1 MDPDAP
7 KDSPGTEKIT
17 DAGVPLW
24 LRPGSSPKDARVTDE
39 IAPPVEAV
47 KKKRKSLTREYI
59 EAIVIAIL
67 LALVIRTFVVQAFTI
82 PSGSMVPTLQVG
94 DYILVNKF
102 LYGAEVPFTT
112 LHLPAIRQPR
122 RGDIIVFKYPWDEK
136 RDFIKRVIGL
146 PGEEVS
152 VKGRTVYVNGRP
164 LDEPYAVYNDGAS
177 HPGIEYGPTLVPTD
191 SYFMMGD
198 NRDNSQDS
206 RYWGFLKREKIRGK
220 AFIIYWSWDGDTHW
234 LRWRRLGHYLP

>member
-1 MDPDAP
+1 MTPNPGAP
-7 KDSPGTEKIT
+7 KDGP
-17 DAGVPLW
+17 
-24 LRPGSSPKDARVTDE
+24 VTDE
-39 IAPPVEAV
+39 MARPLETV
-47 KKKRKSLTREYI
+47 KRKRKSLAREYI

-102 LYGAEVPFTT
+102 IYGGEIPFTAFR
-112 LHLPAIRQPR
+112 LPAIRQPE
-122 RGDIIVFKYPWDEK
+122 RGDIVVFKYPWDEK

-152 VKGRTVYVNGRP
+152 MKGRTVYINGKP
-164 LDEPYAVYNDGAS
+164 LDEPYAVYNEMAS
-177 HPGIEYGPTLVPTD
+177 HVGIDYGPTVVPRD

-206 RYWGFLKREKIRGK
+206 RYWGFLRRHKIRGK

-234 LRWRRLGHYLP
+234 LRWRRLGRYIP

>member
-1 MDPDAP
+1 MDPTAP
-7 KDSPGTEKIT
+7 KDTP
-17 DAGVPLW
+17 
-24 LRPGSSPKDARVTDE
+24 VTDE
-39 IAPPVEAV
+39 TAPPVEAV
-47 KKKRKSLTREYI
+47 KKKRKSLAREYV

-102 LYGAEVPFTT
+102 LYGAEIPFTN
-112 LHLPAIRQPR
+112 LGLPAIRHPR
-122 RGDIIVFKYPWDEK
+122 RGDIMVFKYPWDEK

-146 PGEEVS
+146 PGEEVYI
-152 VKGRTVYVNGRP
+152 KGRTVYVNGTP
-164 LDEPYAVYNDGAS
+164 QNEPYAVYNDATPHAGT
-177 HPGIEYGPTLVPTD
+177 EYGPSVVPPD

-206 RYWGFLKREKIRGK
+206 RYWGFLKRDKIRGK
-220 AFIIYWSWDGDTHW
+220 AFIIYWSWDGDGHW
-234 LRWRRLGHYLP
+234 LRWRRLGCYFDGGGNIACPLGARP